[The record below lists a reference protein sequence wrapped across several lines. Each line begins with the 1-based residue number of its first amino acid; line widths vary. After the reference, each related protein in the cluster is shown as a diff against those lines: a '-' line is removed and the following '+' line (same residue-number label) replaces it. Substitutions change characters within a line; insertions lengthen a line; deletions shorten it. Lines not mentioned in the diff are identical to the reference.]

1 MSELEN
7 LSISHVVNLKRWF
20 DRYVDNIVK
29 NNPDKKE
36 NLELKRIHTHNV
48 CKESLKIMQN
58 YRKNQQCRLVSFIIA
73 LFHDLGRFEQY
84 AVFSTFNDKIST
96 NHADLSIK
104 IITENDLLKNINE
117 YTKDIIVKAI
127 ENHNKAKMQ
136 RYDDYK
142 INFLSK
148 VIRDADKIDIYRI
161 ITQNY
166 LSQNPNDS
174 INLGLK
180 NSDLI
185 TDDVYKKILN
195 KTSPFYEDL
204 NTIVDLKILHLS
216 WVFDINFTYTLQ
228 KIKKEAYL
236 EKIFSTMPKN
246 SYTQLIFTIVN
257 DYINKKLKTNS

>member
-1 MSELEN
+1 MHELEN
-7 LSISHVVNLKRWF
+7 LSISYVVNLKRWF
-20 DRYVDNIVK
+20 DRYVDNIIK
-29 NNPDKKE
+29 NNLDKKE

-58 YRKNQQCRLVSFIIA
+58 YRKNGQCRLVSFIIA
-73 LFHDLGRFEQY
+73 LFHDIGRFEQY
-84 AVFSTFNDKIST
+84 VKFFTFNDKIST
-96 NHADLSIK
+96 NHAELSIK

-142 INFLSK
+142 LNFLSK

-180 NSDLI
+180 NSDLV
-185 TDDVYKKILN
+185 TDNVYKKILN
-195 KTSPFYEDL
+195 RTCPFYEDL
-204 NTIVDLKILHLS
+204 
-216 WVFDINFTYTLQ
+216 
-228 KIKKEAYL
+228 
-236 EKIFSTMPKN
+236 
-246 SYTQLIFTIVN
+246 
-257 DYINKKLKTNS
+257 KLKHNMEWICIENNQYNNKHVDN

>member
-216 WVFDINFTYTLQ
+216 WVFELSIQ
-228 KIKKEAYL
+228 
-236 EKIFSTMPKN
+236 
-246 SYTQLIFTIVN
+246 
-257 DYINKKLKTNS
+257 